1 MNAPTTPNHLMPAVA
16 QREVPAALIE
26 KLKA

>member
-16 QREVPAALIE
+16 QREVPA
-26 KLKA
+26 